1 MNEKNERAD
10 GGQLVN
16 QGVQRISKEE
26 VRPDM
31 KGRKEVGPEKRSEEP
46 YQELLKL
53 D

>member
-16 QGVQRISKEE
+16 QGVQRI
-26 VRPDM
+26 R
-31 KGRKEVGPEKRSEEP
+31 KGRKEVGPEKRSEDNEP